1 MHLMKLEQKISDCE
15 SHRKQEIFKLGLDMM
30 YNLKIEGLT
39 VTMADLLIYLAT
51 KYSIIQLN
59 DLLKLRHCDSSESA
73 SFRLLCQMTS
83 GHKNSLPSMQHN
95 YFSHVAPLASVS
107 NFLFVIQTSTFF
119 KTLILK

>member
-51 KYSIIQLN
+51 KYSTTQRSTEIETL
-59 DLLKLRHCDSSESA
+59 
-73 SFRLLCQMTS
+73 RLLRIRIISFALSDDKRT
-83 GHKNSLPSMQHN
+83 
-95 YFSHVAPLASVS
+95 
-107 NFLFVIQTSTFF
+107 
-119 KTLILK
+119 